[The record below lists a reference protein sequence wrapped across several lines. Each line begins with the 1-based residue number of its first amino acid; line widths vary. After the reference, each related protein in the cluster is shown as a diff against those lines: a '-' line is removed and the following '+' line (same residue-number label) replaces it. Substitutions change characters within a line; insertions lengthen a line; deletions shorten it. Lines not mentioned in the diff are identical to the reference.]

1 MNLADNFETLIS
13 PDNRECLLKYTG
25 KEKDVVIP
33 EGIHEIIDTAFAGS
47 RDIRSVE
54 LPSSMVALRRGAFKD
69 CDLLTKINIPEGLKI
84 IEERIFS
91 DAARIQGKSIKF
103 GSKLVL
109 VSMGGRP
116 YPDPSIVFSPFYEV
130 EEYIIDEENKDY
142 ISIDGI
148 IFIKND
154 IYLKFKSGDVLMA
167 YPQGKKNSVYNVPMG
182 TKVIHDYAFLKNK
195 HIEKIVIPESVEEIG
210 EGAFSECENLKEIEL
225 YSSQVKW
232 GDFVFSKVKNVVIR
246 VMTSSIKK
254 AEFGNNVSIY
264 SEVLP
269 LSKYPDLQ
277 RMNAIIEFGNN
288 YKKHEEISK
297 ERATIFLNYLKK
309 QKTKLSDEVLT
320 EPIKRFL
327 KENT

>member
-1 MNLADNFETLIS
+1 MNHADNFETLIS

-25 KEKDVVIP
+25 KDKDVVIP

-54 LPSSMVALRRGAFKD
+54 LQSSMVALRRGAFKD

-195 HIEKIVIPESVEEIG
+195 HIEKIVISESVEEIG

-232 GDFVFSKVKNVVIR
+232 GFCFF
-246 VMTSSIKK
+246 
-254 AEFGNNVSIY
+254 EG
-264 SEVLP
+264 
-269 LSKYPDLQ
+269 
-277 RMNAIIEFGNN
+277 
-288 YKKHEEISK
+288 
-297 ERATIFLNYLKK
+297 
-309 QKTKLSDEVLT
+309 
-320 EPIKRFL
+320 
-327 KENT
+327 